1 MIAFLP
7 FRQLL
12 IAQQL
17 EEIFI
22 EQCYQL
28 AANNSPLYQ
37 QNALTVAVGNKAEKN
52 LSLKWLPKLDLKA
65 QATYQSD
72 VTALPI
78 KIPNITIQ
86 QLDKEQ
92 CKGTLELVQ
101 PVLMA
106 VLLRDKKNYNKLL
119 YPKSEYT
126 KRY

>member
-1 MIAFLP
+1 M
-7 FRQLL
+7 
-12 IAQQL
+12 
-17 EEIFI
+17 
-22 EQCYQL
+22 

-37 QNALTVAVGNKAEKN
+37 QKALTIAAVNKVEKN
-52 LSLKWLPKLDLKA
+52 VNLKWLPQIDLNA
-65 QATYQSD
+65 QTTYQAD

-86 QLDKEQ
+86 QLAKEQ
-92 CKGTLELVQ
+92 CKVTLELVQ

-106 VLLRDKKNYNKLL
+106 VLFRAKKNYNKFL

>member
-7 FRQLL
+7 FSQLL

-22 EQCYQL
+22 EQCYNL

-37 QNALTVAVGNKAEKN
+37 QKALTIAAVNKVEKN
-52 LSLKWLPKLDLKA
+52 ANLKWLPQIDLNA
-65 QATYQSD
+65 QTTYQSD

-86 QLDKEQ
+86 QLDK
-92 CKGTLELVQ
+92 
-101 PVLMA
+101 
-106 VLLRDKKNYNKLL
+106 D
-119 YPKSEYT
+119 
-126 KRY
+126 